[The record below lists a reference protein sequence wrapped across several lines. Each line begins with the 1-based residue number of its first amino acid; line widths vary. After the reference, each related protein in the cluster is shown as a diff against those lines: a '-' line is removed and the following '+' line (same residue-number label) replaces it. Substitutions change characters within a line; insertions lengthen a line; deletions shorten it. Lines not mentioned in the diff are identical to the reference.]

1 MMETDIPN
9 RVVDISPDGD
19 RLIKVNEYE
28 DSDNVNSDNEP
39 VLKRTGTFKV
49 TSKILVEES
58 TYFSGMFRTEWRESS
73 TEIVLK
79 HDKAK
84 AMEALLQFMHGV
96 TVAVDSLSIPDV
108 WHLIKTADK
117 YLFPLE
123 KMAVW
128 FMKWF
133 GHQLEKKSAGDYQT
147 LEECEFE
154 RQLLFPCWAFD
165 YATGFQYL
173 TRHLAYNMGGHITES
188 NPTRLRETHLPPR
201 VIQQLNAARGRLRNI
216 LHRDL
221 FDATKNIMDSSSCKC
236 KEYTVF
242 YYLCEL
248 RRVDIW
254 PMEEI
259 STRESINTML
269 EWLNDFDEE
278 KMRSKISSSAFG
290 SKALCYRCNRSWK
303 QIVDAAIK
311 KVKKYFAGLCLDCMG
326 KSKRF
331 RLDIDG
337 HYWRHD
343 ESRERY
349 DEGCRVRHGEPTHY
363 FSFMGRR
370 EKRGLIA
377 D

>member
-1 MMETDIPN
+1 METDIPN
-9 RVVDISPDGD
+9 RVVDIAADGD
-19 RLIKVNEYE
+19 RVIKVNEYE
-28 DSDNVNSDNEP
+28 DRDDASSTNEP

-49 TSKILVEES
+49 NSKTLADKS
-58 TYFSGMFRTEWRESS
+58 SYFSGMFRTEWRESS
-73 TEIVLK
+73 NQIILK
-79 HDKAK
+79 HDNVKV
-84 AMEALLQFMHGV
+84 MEDLLHFMHGAA
-96 TVAVDSLSIPDV
+96 VAVDSLSIPDV
-108 WHLIKTADK
+108 WHLIKSADK
-117 YLFPLE
+117 YLFPLK

-128 FMKWF
+128 FAKWF
-133 GHQLEKKSAGDYQT
+133 EHQRAQKTAGDYQT
-147 LEECEFE
+147 LPECEFE

-165 YATGFQYL
+165 YAAGFQYL

-221 FDATKNIMDSSSCKC
+221 FDATKNIMDFSFCGC

-248 RRVDIW
+248 RRVNIW
-254 PMEEI
+254 PMEEV
-259 STRESINTML
+259 STRKSINTML

-278 KMRSKISSSAFG
+278 NMRKTMSSSAFG
-290 SKALCYRCNRSWK
+290 SKALCYRCNRPWK

-311 KVKKYFAGLCLDCMG
+311 KVRKYFDGLCLDCMG
-326 KSKRF
+326 KSKRV
-331 RLDIDG
+331 RLDIDDV
-337 HYWRHD
+337 YWGHD
-343 ESRERY
+343 EDRERY